1 MDAKTFESIKT
12 KIETLKQKKNK
23 AEGAIETIMEN
34 WKNTYGFS
42 TIEEAEKLLQEKS
55 DLLNKTETK
64 LEDLY
69 QELKGITNW
78 NLI

>member
-1 MDAKTFESIKT
+1 MDAKTFETIKT

-23 AEGAIETIMEN
+23 AEGAIETIVEN

-42 TIEEAEKLLQEKS
+42 TIEEAEKMLQEKT